1 MAYVPPRLRKEKT
14 AEQKNEEAIK
24 IVQEASD
31 KHFPSLGMS
40 APLVSRSTISYGE
53 KAKEWEQKR
62 IESEIK
68 DRVDARMAEYR
79 AEKKKQEELERS
91 VMPKITRRHETPKVM
106 PLPASVPLPE
116 RQVESEWITVEKKP
130 RKPKKEVNFDD
141 EPDYDNKYDHL
152 AEDQESLWD

>member
-14 AEQKNEEAIK
+14 IDEKNEEAMK

-31 KHFPSLGMS
+31 KHFPSLGTNV
-40 APLVSRSTISYGE
+40 PIVSRGTIAYGE

-62 IESEIK
+62 IESELK

-91 VMPKITRRHETPKVM
+91 VMPNFSRRREEPKVM
-106 PLPASVPLPE
+106 PLPVVEPPPPAIPLE
-116 RQVESEWITVEKKP
+116 DEWITVEKKI
-130 RKPKKEVNFDD
+130 RKPKKEVNYEEEYDD
-141 EPDYDNKYDHL
+141 KYDHL